1 MRIRINCGYSRVMPN
16 AYDRIRAEL
25 AQAEVAEP
33 SESLPYLRA
42 VLEETGRLLDEQ
54 LAKAVLDEQL
64 SLRAAGAGAG
74 LTENAVGPRLGRT
87 AALGAYARADGRV
100 TAEEVRRARYDKARG
115 ETPTEQKTGQPMRF
129 KPRRST

>member
-1 MRIRINCGYSRVMPN
+1 MPN

-25 AQAEVAEP
+25 AKAEVAEP
-33 SESLPYLRA
+33 SESLPHLRA

-54 LAKAVLDEQL
+54 LAKAVVDEEL
-64 SLRAAGAGAG
+64 SIRAAGAGAG

-87 AALGAYARADGRV
+87 AMLGAYARPDGRV

-115 ETPTEQKTGQPMRF
+115 ESPTPAGAAKPMRF